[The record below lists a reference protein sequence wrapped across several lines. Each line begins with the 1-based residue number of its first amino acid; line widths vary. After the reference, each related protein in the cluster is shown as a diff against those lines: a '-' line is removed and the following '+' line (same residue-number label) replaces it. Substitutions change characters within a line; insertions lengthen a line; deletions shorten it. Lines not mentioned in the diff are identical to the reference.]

1 MLSFLNGGILIA
13 LLAVAIPLLIHLI
26 NRQNQIKI
34 KFSTLRFLKTI
45 EEKRIKKIK
54 IYQLL
59 LILLRSLII
68 LFLVLSFARPALKS
82 KSTLA
87 GSAAGRT
94 AVIILDNGI
103 NMQAYDKTGSRFKR
117 AKDKITLIRHQFNKN
132 DNVLIFPAQ
141 QPEKILTDSIQLAA
155 LPFSY
160 CGADWNRSLKIARE
174 YFQARPNYNRDLFII
189 SDFQFH
195 EPAFESALHELKDI
209 KIYLV
214 IIGNQG
220 INNVSIDT
228 LLIKNKFF
236 EAGQTLNLDVSVH
249 NSSPVPNDNTEL
261 HLFIDKQRIAYQKF
275 NLQGFEKKSIAM
287 ACQLKANPKME
298 GYVELSDDD
307 LAGDNRYYFALT
319 LPDSIRVLYVDEKN
333 SPYLDAAFNSI
344 ETNTNLRFT
353 REKYTSWAGKRFEQF
368 QVLFLSNLVTVP
380 AVLISRLNT
389 FLEQGGSLI
398 LLPGDGTDL
407 SEFNKICVK
416 LNLAFYLSERTEASA
431 AGDYYSLKSG
441 DWQQPI
447 FSDIFRNVKTDLSN
461 PVFSKYFKVV
471 PGKNNDVLI
480 SFNTGD
486 PFILSVSDQQ
496 RSVFL
501 ICSYIDDSWTDFQYK
516 GTFLPL
522 LLRILLLGATNAD
535 QLNQSV
541 TIGQAATFRFKLPEN
556 YKELYLKS
564 ADSEKIKI
572 LTALN
577 QNGIVLDPYSI
588 QVPGNYKLSG
598 ETDELS
604 TVSVNAGTRNL
615 LPPYPDLPDLAK
627 GLPNSQ
633 LIHEDDDLAEL
644 IRENRSGIELF
655 NMLIFLVIITLCIEI
670 ALIKSIEG
678 TKFL

>member
-1 MLSFLNGGILIA
+1 MLSFLNGGILIT

-26 NRQNQIKI
+26 NRQKQIKI

-45 EEKRIKKIK
+45 EKKRIKKIK
-54 IYQLL
+54 IYQIL

-87 GSAAGRT
+87 GSVAGRT

-103 NMQAYDKTGSRFKR
+103 NMQAYDKAGSRFKR
-117 AKDKITLIRHQFNKN
+117 AKDKIALIRSQFNEN

-155 LPFSY
+155 LPFAY
-160 CGADWNRSLKIARE
+160 CGADWNRSLQTAEE
-174 YFQARPNYNRDLFII
+174 YFLAKPNFNRDLFII

-195 EPAFESALHELKDI
+195 ESLLAPALQKLKNI

-214 IIGNQG
+214 NIFDQS

-228 LLIKNKFF
+228 LLIKNKIF
-236 EAGQTLNLDVSVH
+236 EVGKTLNLDVSVH
-249 NSSPVPNDNTEL
+249 NSSPFPNDNTEL
-261 HLFIDKQRIAYQKF
+261 HLFIDKQRLAFQKF
-275 NLQGFEKKSIAM
+275 SLQAFEKKNISL
-287 ACQLKANPKME
+287 ACLFKADQKLE

-319 LPDSIRVLYVDEKN
+319 LPDSVRVLFVDDKN

-344 ETNTNLRFT
+344 ETNTSIRFN

-368 QVLFLSNLVTVP
+368 QVLFLSNLVNVP
-380 AVLISRLNT
+380 AVLINRLKT

-398 LLPGDGTDL
+398 FLPGERTDMP
-407 SEFNKICVK
+407 EFNKICAE
-416 LNLAFYLSERTEASA
+416 LGLDFYLSEIKATSA
-431 AGDYYSLKSG
+431 AGDYYTLKST

-447 FSDIFRNVKTDLSN
+447 FSDIFRNATTNLSG
-461 PVFSKYFKVV
+461 PFFYKYFKVIS
-471 PGKNNDVLI
+471 GAENDVLI

-486 PFILSVSDQQ
+486 PFIVSVSDRQ

-516 GTFLPL
+516 GTFVPL
-522 LLRILLLGATNAD
+522 LLRLILLGAANVD
-535 QLNQSV
+535 QLNQSL
-541 TIGQAATFRFKLPEN
+541 TIGRTAVFQFELPEN
-556 YKELYLKS
+556 YRDLYIKS

-572 LTALN
+572 ITDLN
-577 QNGIVLDPYSI
+577 SSKIILDPHTI
-588 QVPGNYKLSG
+588 QIPGNYKLY
-598 ETDELS
+598 TDAKELS
-604 TVSVNAGTRNL
+604 TISVNAGTASL
-615 LPPYPDLPDLAK
+615 LPPYPELQDLA
-627 GLPNSQ
+627 GSLPAGR
-633 LIHEDDDLAEL
+633 LIQEDDDLAE
-644 IRENRSGIELF
+644 IVRENRSGIELF
-655 NMLIFLVIITLCIEI
+655 NVLIFLVIITLGIEI

-678 TKFL
+678 TKIF

>member
-1 MLSFLNGGILIA
+1 MLSFLNGGILIT

-26 NRQNQIKI
+26 NRQNLIKI

-54 IYQLL
+54 IYQIL

-68 LFLVLSFARPALKS
+68 LFLVLSFARPALTS

-103 NMQAYDKTGSRFKR
+103 NMQAYDKAGSRFKR
-117 AKDKITLIRHQFNKN
+117 AKDKIALIRSQFNEN

-141 QPEKILTDSIQLAA
+141 QPEKILTDSSQLAV

-160 CGADWNRSLKIARE
+160 CGADWHRSLETARE
-174 YFQARPNYNRDLFII
+174 YFQAKPNYNRDLFII

-195 EPAFESALHELKDI
+195 ESVLEPLLQELKDI

-214 IIGNQG
+214 NIYNQS

-228 LLIKNKFF
+228 LLIKNKIF
-236 EAGQTLNLDVSVH
+236 EAGKTLNLDVSVH
-249 NSSPVPNDNTEL
+249 NSSPIPNENAEL
-261 HLFIDKQRIAYQKF
+261 HLFIDKQRIAFQNF
-275 NLQGFEKKSIAM
+275 NLQAFEQKNIAL
-287 ACQLKANPKME
+287 ACQLKTNPKLE

-319 LPDSIRVLYVDEKN
+319 LPDSIRVLFVDEIN

-344 ETNTNLRFT
+344 ETNTSIRFT
-353 REKYTSWAGKRFEQF
+353 REQYTSWAGKRFEQF
-368 QVLFLSNLVTVP
+368 QVLFLSNLVNVP
-380 AVLISRLNT
+380 AVLINRLKT

-398 LLPGDGTDL
+398 LLPGDRTDL
-407 SEFNKICVK
+407 SEFNKICAK
-416 LNLAFYLSERTEASA
+416 LDLDFYLSERKEASA
-431 AGDYYSLKSG
+431 AGDYYSLKSA

-447 FSDIFRNVKTDLSN
+447 FSDIFRNVTTDLSN
-461 PVFSKYFKVV
+461 PVFSKYFKVI
-471 PGKNNDVLI
+471 PGAENDVLI

-486 PFILSVSDQQ
+486 PFILNVSDQQ

-522 LLRILLLGATNAD
+522 LLRLLLLGATNVD
-535 QLNQSV
+535 QLNQSL
-541 TIGQAATFRFKLPEN
+541 TIGQTAAFQFELPEN
-556 YKELYLKS
+556 YRELYIKS
-564 ADSEKIKI
+564 AESDKIKI
-572 LTALN
+572 ITDLN
-577 QNGIVLDPYSI
+577 SSGIVLDPYTI
-588 QVPGNYKLSG
+588 QVPGNYKLY
-598 ETDELS
+598 TDANELS
-604 TVSVNAGTRNL
+604 TISVNAGTLCL
-615 LPPYPDLPDLAK
+615 LPPYPELQDLVK
-627 GLPNSQ
+627 SLPAGR
-633 LIHEDDDLAEL
+633 LIREDDDLAE
-644 IRENRSGIELF
+644 IVRENRSGIELF
-655 NMLIFLVIITLCIEI
+655 NVLIFLVIITLCIEI

-678 TKFL
+678 TKIF